1 MTIHHIQCFDHG
13 AMAHMLG
20 KRQPNESTTIFIP
33 IPDFF
38 ALQSHIPIATPE
50 KFQKDRQVTS
60 NTNIVLTANLA
71 FSRSWGS
78 YNLQLQVFF
87 PRFSVQVPPLART
100 AARWSASSGC
110 LAVKQRPS
118 GSWARDCIARSPSG
132 TCRLWNRLRSWSN
145 RRGMGGTHRRRW
157 SVTDGW
163 EKLQATGHH
172 FCSIKDGDV
181 LKCFP

>member
-1 MTIHHIQCFDHG
+1 MGRMTIHHIQCFDHG

-50 KFQKDRQVTS
+50 RFQKDRQVTS

-87 PRFSVQVPPLART
+87 FRGSVSRFLPWQERPL
-100 AARWSASSGC
+100 
-110 LAVKQRPS
+110 
-118 GSWARDCIARSPSG
+118 
-132 TCRLWNRLRSWSN
+132 
-145 RRGMGGTHRRRW
+145 GG
-157 SVTDGW
+157 
-163 EKLQATGHH
+163 QHH
-172 FCSIKDGDV
+172 LGAWQ
-181 LKCFP
+181 